1 MPPFGGRRVPSDRAG
16 VVRWT
21 VHCFLSS
28 CIVIAAGSCSP
39 LFAFADST
47 PEKNVLFLCS
57 FSLPEWCVDLENM
70 KTTVRS
76 RVSMPVTFYVE
87 YLESQRFSRAGYEKA
102 VSETLRQAYSGK
114 QIDLVVTSAY
124 PALRFA
130 IDHRDQIFPGVPIV
144 FEDVRLRDGAR
155 WPGVTGV
162 KSDADVRGSV
172 GLALSLNPDTRNVA
186 VIAGNSEYGRFWL
199 GVTRSELQQRPE
211 KLGLIEI
218 LDESP
223 KRLLEQVSEFPPHT
237 IVFFNLVPQQSTQ
250 EEIGTYDLLAAVAQR
265 LPTYCILDY
274 CLNHGAVGG
283 SFVDEKLLGVLG
295 GAIAARVL
303 SGEKP
308 ENIPI
313 SQSFVAHPT
322 VDWRQ
327 LRRWNIPESALPP
340 GTIVLYRQP
349 TVWERYEKY
358 IVAGIVLIILQALL
372 ILGLLWQRARKR
384 KTEATLRE
392 SEKRFR
398 VMANT
403 TPSLVWMSD
412 KDGNVIYLNDRRVEF
427 TGRDPKAGFEDTWT
441 AFIHPDD
448 LESVQTANTRALE
461 QRERFSKEY
470 RLRRR
475 DGVYR
480 WMLDVA
486 APRIDGDGRFAGFI
500 GSASDTTEQK
510 MAQEALEKVGGR
522 LIEAQEKERSRIARE
537 LHDDICQRLTLLS
550 LELEQANRASNDSGV
565 TANQRIEEIRQ
576 HCSEIAGD
584 VQVLSHQLHSSKLE
598 YLGLAAA
605 VRSFCKELS
614 AQQGVNVEFTEENV
628 SIPLPRDVSLC
639 LFRVVQEALN
649 NALKYSGVTRFSV
662 ELRGAEGQIKLEVS
676 DAGVGFDVDE
686 ARKNGGLGLVSMRE
700 RVHLTHGY
708 FSIDSKPNCGTRI
721 MARVPVAPEVNAS
734 ATAAGGHLREQSA
747 TCNGYDLVGRRS
759 CNDLRRLSKT
769 AGTAIR
775 SHWLR
780 GGRAD
785 SIENC
790 YRTRARHSDRR
801 HWNAYAEWP

>member
-1 MPPFGGRRVPSDRAG
+1 MDTAPAQLAETGRGYFSACVPCPPLYPHQDSRVIGPRSNRHFSRDGIPRHDSKTSRLDRPEDFMQMPPFGGGRVPPNRVG
-16 VVRWT
+16 VVRWS
-21 VHCFLSS
+21 VRCFLSS

-76 RVSMPVTFYVE
+76 RVSMPVNFYVE

-186 VIAGNSEYGRFWL
+186 VIVGNSEYGRFWL

-223 KRLLEQVSEFPPHT
+223 KRLLEQVSKFPPHT

-313 SQSFVAHPT
+313 SQSFEAHPT

-327 LRRWNIPESALPP
+327 LRRWNMSESALPAGTKSYTGNQRSGSGTGNIRP
-340 GTIVLYRQP
+340 GYCGHSRSRLVGHWI
-349 TVWERYEKY
+349 
-358 IVAGIVLIILQALL
+358 AL
-372 ILGLLWQRARKR
+372 A
-384 KTEATLRE
+384 
-392 SEKRFR
+392 
-398 VMANT
+398 
-403 TPSLVWMSD
+403 
-412 KDGNVIYLNDRRVEF
+412 
-427 TGRDPKAGFEDTWT
+427 
-441 AFIHPDD
+441 
-448 LESVQTANTRALE
+448 TRA
-461 QRERFSKEY
+461 K
-470 RLRRR
+470 
-475 DGVYR
+475 
-480 WMLDVA
+480 A
-486 APRIDGDGRFAGFI
+486 KGR
-500 GSASDTTEQK
+500 
-510 MAQEALEKVGGR
+510 
-522 LIEAQEKERSRIARE
+522 
-537 LHDDICQRLTLLS
+537 
-550 LELEQANRASNDSGV
+550 
-565 TANQRIEEIRQ
+565 
-576 HCSEIAGD
+576 
-584 VQVLSHQLHSSKLE
+584 
-598 YLGLAAA
+598 
-605 VRSFCKELS
+605 
-614 AQQGVNVEFTEENV
+614 
-628 SIPLPRDVSLC
+628 
-639 LFRVVQEALN
+639 
-649 NALKYSGVTRFSV
+649 
-662 ELRGAEGQIKLEVS
+662 
-676 DAGVGFDVDE
+676 
-686 ARKNGGLGLVSMRE
+686 
-700 RVHLTHGY
+700 
-708 FSIDSKPNCGTRI
+708 
-721 MARVPVAPEVNAS
+721 
-734 ATAAGGHLREQSA
+734 
-747 TCNGYDLVGRRS
+747 GRRS
-759 CNDLRRLSKT
+759 
-769 AGTAIR
+769 
-775 SHWLR
+775 
-780 GGRAD
+780 
-785 SIENC
+785 
-790 YRTRARHSDRR
+790 
-801 HWNAYAEWP
+801 

>member
-1 MPPFGGRRVPSDRAG
+1 
-16 VVRWT
+16 
-21 VHCFLSS
+21 
-28 CIVIAAGSCSP
+28 
-39 LFAFADST
+39 
-47 PEKNVLFLCS
+47 
-57 FSLPEWCVDLENM
+57 
-70 KTTVRS
+70 
-76 RVSMPVTFYVE
+76 MPVTFYVE

-327 LRRWNIPESALPP
+327 LRRWKIPESALPP

-358 IVAGIVLIILQALL
+358 IVAGIALIIVQALL
-372 ILGLLWQRARKR
+372 ILGLVWQRARKR

-448 LESVQTANTRALE
+448 LESVQTANMRSLE
-461 QRERFSKEY
+461 QRESFSKEY

-486 APRIDGDGRFAGFI
+486 APRIDGDGGFAGFI
-500 GSASDTTEQK
+500 GSCIDVTDQK
-510 MAQEALEKVGGR
+510 LAQEALEKVSGK
-522 LIEAQEKERSRIARE
+522 LIEAQETERSRIARE
-537 LHDDICQRLTLLS
+537 LHDDICQRLAMLT
-550 LELEQANRASNDSGV
+550 LELEQASMGANGSAS
-565 TANQRIEEIRQ
+565 QLRRITERY
-576 HCSEIAGD
+576 SEIALD
-584 VQVLSHQLHSSKLE
+584 LQSLSHELHSSKLE
-598 YLGLAAA
+598 YLGIVSAL
-605 VRSFCKELS
+605 RTFCEEIS
-614 AQQGVNVEFTEENV
+614 EQQSVDIDFAHNNV
-628 SIPLPRDVSLC
+628 PGQLPREVSLC
-639 LFRVVQEALN
+639 LFRIAQEALH
-649 NALKYSGVTRFSV
+649 NAVRHSGKSEFKVRLLGMKDEV
-662 ELRGAEGQIKLEVS
+662 ELEVRDEGAGL
-676 DAGVGFDVDE
+676 DVE
-686 ARKNGGLGLVSMRE
+686 AAKQGRGLGLMSMQE
-700 RVHLTHGY
+700 RVHLVNGVLT
-708 FSIDSKPNCGTRI
+708 IKSKPNRGTSVI
-721 MARVPVAPEVNAS
+721 ARVPVGTSV
-734 ATAAGGHLREQSA
+734 TAMVDTE
-747 TCNGYDLVGRRS
+747 
-759 CNDLRRLSKT
+759 
-769 AGTAIR
+769 
-775 SHWLR
+775 R
-780 GGRAD
+780 GER
-785 SIENC
+785 I
-790 YRTRARHSDRR
+790 
-801 HWNAYAEWP
+801 